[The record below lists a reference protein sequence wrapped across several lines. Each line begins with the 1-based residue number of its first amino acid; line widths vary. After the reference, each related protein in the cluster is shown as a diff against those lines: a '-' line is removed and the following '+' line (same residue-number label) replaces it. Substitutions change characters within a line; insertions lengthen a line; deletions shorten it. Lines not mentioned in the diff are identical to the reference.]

1 MSFVWKKIY
10 LWKELS
16 LFFNVL
22 FYPPRTCEIY
32 PWSLIIFSCIYSYF
46 RDALWRFCTLIYGS
60 VIFHMSEKPRANY
73 QVTSKLNRG
82 LKIASDPQ
90 AHSQFHSY
98 SPSLN
103 SPDRERLL
111 VKLNKEHFIT
121 CHGTALGRL
130 GCCVLLKIPRPIWQF
145 SCVVSLLW
153 LSSTHLTTLTLSNGP
168 SRMLKHPS

>member
-1 MSFVWKKIY
+1 MPFVCKKIY

-22 FYPPRTCEIY
+22 FYPRTCEIY
-32 PWSLIIFSCIYSYF
+32 PRSLIIFSCIYSYF

-73 QVTSKLNRG
+73 QVTSKLNQG
-82 LKIASDPQ
+82 LKNASDPQ
-90 AHSQFHSY
+90 AHSQSHSN

-103 SPDRERLL
+103 SRERDRL
-111 VKLNKEHFIT
+111 VVKVNKEHFIT

-130 GCCVLLKIPRPIWQF
+130 WCSVLLKY
-145 SCVVSLLW
+145 CKACLTVLLCNFPA
-153 LSSTHLTTLTLSNGP
+153 LTLA
-168 SRMLKHPS
+168 HPSNYTDSK